1 MEMLA
6 IDGGFLIT
14 RKSVEF
20 NDFKAIRLP
29 GEERKSDLIRHHGG
43 KI

>member
-1 MEMLA
+1 MLA
-6 IDGGFLIT
+6 IAKGFLIT
-14 RKSVEF
+14 RKSAEF

-29 GEERKSDLIRHHGG
+29 GEEWKSGLIGHHGG